1 MQLPH
6 ENNYGSAIFCNRR
19 GGFVSAINIFRVA
32 AIALACLL
40 GTIALRSQTAT
51 PPASAGKIGV
61 VNIQGA
67 IDSTAEGKQAAGD
80 LQAQFAPREQE
91 LESLNKQVDDLQK
104 RLNGATLTDTE
115 RGRLTAQGTRLA
127 QRLERKNTEYQEDF
141 NAARGEVVNQI
152 GRKMIDTLNRYAQD
166 GNFTVILDSSSQ
178 NSPILFAAKTADITP
193 EVIRLYN
200 EAHPAKAATTAP
212 SAKPSAPKPQ

>member
-1 MQLPH
+1 MPFDRKVPQ
-6 ENNYGSAIFCNRR
+6 
-19 GGFVSAINIFRVA
+19 
-32 AIALACLL
+32 
-40 GTIALRSQTAT
+40 

-67 IDSTAEGKQAAGD
+67 IDSTVEGKQAAAD

-91 LESLNKQVDDLQK
+91 LESLNKQVNDLQQH
-104 RLNGATLTDTE
+104 LNGATLTDAE
-115 RGRLTAQGTRLA
+115 RGRLTTQGTRLA
-127 QRLERKNTEYQEDF
+127 QRLERKNTEYQEDL

-200 EAHPAKAATTAP
+200 EAHPAKATTTAP

>member
-1 MQLPH
+1 M
-6 ENNYGSAIFCNRR
+6 SATN
-19 GGFVSAINIFRVA
+19 VFRVA
-32 AIALACLL
+32 AVSLACLV
-40 GTIALRSQTAT
+40 GTIALRPQSAT
-51 PPASAGKIGV
+51 SPASGGKIGV

-67 IDSTAEGKQAAGD
+67 IDSTAEGKQAAVD

-91 LESLNKQVDDLQK
+91 LESLNKQVNDLQQ
-104 RLNGATLTDTE
+104 RLNGASLSDAE
-115 RGRLTAQGTRLA
+115 RDRLTAQGTRLA
-127 QRLERKNTEYQEDF
+127 QRLERKNTEYQEDL

-152 GRKMIDTLNRYAQD
+152 ARRMIDTLKRYAQD

-193 EVIRLYN
+193 EDVRLYN
-200 EAHPAKAATTAP
+200 VAHPAKTATTAP

>member
-1 MQLPH
+1 
-6 ENNYGSAIFCNRR
+6 
-19 GGFVSAINIFRVA
+19 VSAINVFRVA
-32 AIALACLL
+32 AVSLACLV
-40 GTIALRSQTAT
+40 GTIALRPQSAT
-51 PPASAGKIGV
+51 TPASARTIGI

-67 IDSTAEGKQAAGD
+67 IDATAEGKQAATD

-91 LESLNKQVDDLQK
+91 LESLNKQVNDLQQ
-104 RLNGATLTDTE
+104 RLSSASLTDAE

-127 QRLERKNTEYQEDF
+127 QRLERKNTEYQEDL
-141 NAARGEVVNQI
+141 NAARGEIVNQI

-200 EAHPAKAATTAP
+200 EAHPAKTAP